1 MEDLNFWYPALLFPA
16 IPLMMIVFGN
26 RYSSLSKLIREL
38 HDRVI
43 QEDEVRV
50 KFTEQI
56 ELLTDRLF
64 LVKSM
69 QTLAGLS
76 FIANLLTIFFRYINI
91 PSVAFSFFGVA
102 TILLSASILL
112 FVVEIQKS
120 SSALSKHIS
129 DLKKWINFILS
140 RDYFL

>member
-26 RYSSLSKLIREL
+26 RYSSLSKLIRDL
-38 HDRVI
+38 HDRVL
-43 QEDEVRV
+43 QEDEVRD

-69 QTLAGLS
+69 QTLAGLA
-76 FIANLLTIFFRYINI
+76 FIANLLTIFFRYIDV
-91 PSVAFSFFGVA
+91 PSVAFSLFGVA

-112 FVVEIQKS
+112 FVIEIQKS

-129 DLKKWINFILS
+129 DLKK
-140 RDYFL
+140 

>member
-26 RYSSLSKLIREL
+26 RYSSLSKLIRDL
-38 HDRVI
+38 HDRVL
-43 QEDEVRV
+43 QEGEVRD

-69 QTLAGLS
+69 QTLTGLA
-76 FIANLLTIFFRYINI
+76 FIANLLTIFFRYIDV
-91 PSVAFSFFGVA
+91 PSVAFSLFGVA

-112 FVVEIQKS
+112 FVIEIQKS
-120 SSALSKHIS
+120 SYALSKHIS
-129 DLKKWINFILS
+129 DLKK
-140 RDYFL
+140 

>member
-26 RYSSLSKLIREL
+26 RYSSLSKFIRDL
-38 HDRVI
+38 HDRVL
-43 QEDEVRV
+43 QEDEVRD

-69 QTLAGLS
+69 QTLAGLA
-76 FIANLLTIFFRYINI
+76 FIANLLTIFFRYIDV
-91 PSVAFSFFGVA
+91 PSVAFSLFGVA

-112 FVVEIQKS
+112 FVIEIQKS

-129 DLKKWINFILS
+129 DLKK
-140 RDYFL
+140 

>member
-26 RYSSLSKLIREL
+26 RYSSLSKLIRDL
-38 HDRVI
+38 HDRVLN
-43 QEDEVRV
+43 EDEVRD

-56 ELLTDRLF
+56 KLLTDRLF

-69 QTLAGLS
+69 QTLAGLA
-76 FIANLLTIFFRYINI
+76 FIANLLTIFFRYLNV
-91 PSVAFSFFGVA
+91 PSVAFSLFGVA

-112 FVVEIQKS
+112 FVIEIQKS
-120 SSALSKHIS
+120 SSALSQHIS
-129 DLKKWINFILS
+129 DLKK
-140 RDYFL
+140 

>member
-26 RYSSLSKLIREL
+26 RYSSLSKLIRDL
-38 HDRVI
+38 HDRVL
-43 QEDEVRV
+43 QEGEVRD

-69 QTLAGLS
+69 QTLAGLA
-76 FIANLLTIFFRYINI
+76 FIANLLTIFFRYIDV
-91 PSVAFSFFGVA
+91 PSAAFSLFGVA

-112 FVVEIQKS
+112 FVIEIQKS

-129 DLKKWINFILS
+129 DLKK
-140 RDYFL
+140 

>member
-26 RYSSLSKLIREL
+26 RYSSLSKLIRDL

-43 QEDEVRV
+43 LEEEVRD

-69 QTLAGLS
+69 QTLAGLA
-76 FIANLLTIFFRYINI
+76 FIANLLTIFFRYIDV

-112 FVVEIQKS
+112 FVIEIQKS

-129 DLKKWINFILS
+129 DLKK
-140 RDYFL
+140 

>member
-26 RYSSLSKLIREL
+26 RYSSLSKLIRDL
-38 HDRVI
+38 HDRVL
-43 QEDEVRV
+43 QEEEVRD

-69 QTLAGLS
+69 QTLAGLA
-76 FIANLLTIFFRYINI
+76 FIANLLTIFFRYIDL
-91 PSVAFSFFGVA
+91 PSVAFSLFGVA

-112 FVVEIQKS
+112 FVIEIQKS

-129 DLKKWINFILS
+129 DLKK
-140 RDYFL
+140 

>member
-120 SSALSKHIS
+120 SSALSKHIC
-129 DLKKWINFILS
+129 DLKK
-140 RDYFL
+140 

>member
-26 RYSSLSKLIREL
+26 RYSSLSKLIRDL
-38 HDRVI
+38 HDRVL
-43 QEDEVRV
+43 QEEVRD

-69 QTLAGLS
+69 QTLAGLA
-76 FIANLLTIFFRYINI
+76 FIANLLTIFFRYIDV
-91 PSVAFSFFGVA
+91 PSVAYSLFGVA
-102 TILLSASILL
+102 RILLSASILL
-112 FVVEIQKS
+112 FVIEIQKS
-120 SSALSKHIS
+120 SPALSKHIS
-129 DLKKWINFILS
+129 DLKK
-140 RDYFL
+140 

>member
-26 RYSSLSKLIREL
+26 RYSSLSKLIRDL
-38 HDRVI
+38 HDRVLK
-43 QEDEVRV
+43 EDEARD

-69 QTLAGLS
+69 QTLAGLA
-76 FIANLLTIFFRYINI
+76 FIANLLTIFFRYIDV
-91 PSVAFSFFGVA
+91 PSVAFSLFGVA

-112 FVVEIQKS
+112 FVIEIQKS

-129 DLKKWINFILS
+129 DLKK
-140 RDYFL
+140 

>member
-26 RYSSLSKLIREL
+26 RYSSLSKLIRDL
-38 HDRVI
+38 HDRVL
-43 QEDEVRV
+43 QEEEVRD

-69 QTLAGLS
+69 QTLAGLA
-76 FIANLLTIFFRYINI
+76 FIANLLTIFFRYIDV
-91 PSVAFSFFGVA
+91 PSVAFSLFGVA

-112 FVVEIQKS
+112 FVIEIQKS

-129 DLKKWINFILS
+129 DLKK
-140 RDYFL
+140 

>member
-38 HDRVI
+38 HDRAL
-43 QEDEVRV
+43 Q
-50 KFTEQI
+50 KGNSQNKLTEQI

-64 LVKSM
+64 LVKYM
-69 QTLAGLS
+69 QTLSGLA
-76 FIANLLTIFFRYINI
+76 FITNLLTIFSRYINF
-91 PSVAFSFFGVA
+91 PSLAFSLFGVA

-112 FVVEIQKS
+112 FLIEIQKS
-120 SSALSKHIS
+120 SLALSKHIS
-129 DLKKWINFILS
+129 DLKK
-140 RDYFL
+140 

>member
-26 RYSSLSKLIREL
+26 RYSSLSKLIRDL
-38 HDRVI
+38 HDRVLK
-43 QEDEVRV
+43 EDEVRD

-69 QTLAGLS
+69 QTLAGLA
-76 FIANLLTIFFRYINI
+76 FIANLLTIFFRYLNV
-91 PSVAFSFFGVA
+91 PSVAFSLFGVA

-112 FVVEIQKS
+112 FVIEIQKS

-129 DLKKWINFILS
+129 DLKK
-140 RDYFL
+140 

>member
-69 QTLAGLS
+69 QTLAGLA
-76 FIANLLTIFFRYINI
+76 FIANLLTIFFRYIDV
-91 PSVAFSFFGVA
+91 PSVAFSLFGVA

-112 FVVEIQKS
+112 FVIEIQKS

-129 DLKKWINFILS
+129 DLKK
-140 RDYFL
+140 

>member
-129 DLKKWINFILS
+129 DPVSYTHLTLPTKA
-140 RDYFL
+140 

>member
-26 RYSSLSKLIREL
+26 RYSSLSKLIRDL
-38 HDRVI
+38 HDRVLN
-43 QEDEVRV
+43 EDEVRD

-69 QTLAGLS
+69 QTLAGLA
-76 FIANLLTIFFRYINI
+76 FIANLLTIFFRYIDVS
-91 PSVAFSFFGVA
+91 SVAFSLFGVA

-112 FVVEIQKS
+112 FVIEIQKS

-129 DLKKWINFILS
+129 DLKK
-140 RDYFL
+140 

>member
-26 RYSSLSKLIREL
+26 RYSSLSKLIRDL
-38 HDRVI
+38 HDRVL
-43 QEDEVRV
+43 QEEEVRD

-69 QTLAGLS
+69 QTLAGLA
-76 FIANLLTIFFRYINI
+76 FIANLFTIFFRYIDV
-91 PSVAFSFFGVA
+91 PSVAFSLFGVA

-112 FVVEIQKS
+112 FVIEIQKS

-129 DLKKWINFILS
+129 DLKK
-140 RDYFL
+140 

>member
-26 RYSSLSKLIREL
+26 RYSSLSKLIRDL
-38 HDRVI
+38 HDRVL
-43 QEDEVRV
+43 QEDEVRD

-69 QTLAGLS
+69 QTLAGLA
-76 FIANLLTIFFRYINI
+76 FIANLFTIFFRYIDV
-91 PSVAFSFFGVA
+91 PSVAFSLFGVA

-112 FVVEIQKS
+112 FVIEIQKS

-129 DLKKWINFILS
+129 DLKK
-140 RDYFL
+140 

>member
-26 RYSSLSKLIREL
+26 RYSSLSKLIRDL
-38 HDRVI
+38 HDRVL
-43 QEDEVRV
+43 QEGEVRD

-69 QTLAGLS
+69 QTLAGLA
-76 FIANLLTIFFRYINI
+76 FIANLLTIFFRYIDV
-91 PSVAFSFFGVA
+91 PSVAFSLFGVA

-112 FVVEIQKS
+112 FVIEIQKS
-120 SSALSKHIS
+120 SYALSKNIS
-129 DLKKWINFILS
+129 DLKK
-140 RDYFL
+140 

>member
-26 RYSSLSKLIREL
+26 RYSSLSKLIRDL
-38 HDRVI
+38 HDRVL
-43 QEDEVRV
+43 QEGEVRD

-69 QTLAGLS
+69 QTLAGLA
-76 FIANLLTIFFRYINI
+76 FIANLLTIFFRYIDV
-91 PSVAFSFFGVA
+91 PSVAFSLFGVA

-112 FVVEIQKS
+112 FVIEIQKS

-129 DLKKWINFILS
+129 DLKK
-140 RDYFL
+140 

>member
-16 IPLMMIVFGN
+16 IPLMMIVFGY

-38 HDRVI
+38 HDWVL

-129 DLKKWINFILS
+129 DLKK
-140 RDYFL
+140 

>member
-26 RYSSLSKLIREL
+26 RYSSLSKLIRDL
-38 HDRVI
+38 HDRVLL
-43 QEDEVRV
+43 EDEVRN

-69 QTLAGLS
+69 QTLAGLA
-76 FIANLLTIFFRYINI
+76 FIANLLTIFFRYIDV

-112 FVVEIQKS
+112 FVIEIQKS

-129 DLKKWINFILS
+129 DLKK
-140 RDYFL
+140 

>member
-26 RYSSLSKLIREL
+26 RYSSLSKLIRDL
-38 HDRVI
+38 HDRVLN
-43 QEDEVRV
+43 EDEVRD

-69 QTLAGLS
+69 QTLAGLA
-76 FIANLLTIFFRYINI
+76 FIANLLTIFFRYLNV

-112 FVVEIQKS
+112 FVIEIQKS

-129 DLKKWINFILS
+129 DLKK
-140 RDYFL
+140 

>member
-26 RYSSLSKLIREL
+26 RYSSLSKLIRDL
-38 HDRVI
+38 HDRVLK
-43 QEDEVRV
+43 EDEARD

-69 QTLAGLS
+69 QTLAGLA
-76 FIANLLTIFFRYINI
+76 FIANLFTIFFRYIDV
-91 PSVAFSFFGVA
+91 PSVAFSLFGVA

-112 FVVEIQKS
+112 FVIEIQKS
-120 SSALSKHIS
+120 SYALSKHIS
-129 DLKKWINFILS
+129 DLKK
-140 RDYFL
+140 

>member
-26 RYSSLSKLIREL
+26 RYSSLSKLIRDL
-38 HDRVI
+38 HDRVL
-43 QEDEVRV
+43 QEDEVRD

-69 QTLAGLS
+69 QTLAGLAV
-76 FIANLLTIFFRYINI
+76 IANLLTIFFRYIDVS
-91 PSVAFSFFGVA
+91 SVAFSLFGVA

-112 FVVEIQKS
+112 FVIEIQKS

-129 DLKKWINFILS
+129 DLKK
-140 RDYFL
+140 

>member
-26 RYSSLSKLIREL
+26 RYSSLSKLIRDL

-43 QEDEVRV
+43 QEDKAIG

-69 QTLAGLS
+69 QTLAGLA
-76 FIANLLTIFFRYINI
+76 FIANLLTIFFRYLDI

-102 TILLSASILL
+102 IILLSASILL
-112 FVVEIQKS
+112 FVIEIQKS

-129 DLKKWINFILS
+129 DLKE
-140 RDYFL
+140 

>member
-26 RYSSLSKLIREL
+26 RYSSLNKLIRDL
-38 HDRVI
+38 HDRVL
-43 QEDEVRV
+43 QEEEVRD

-69 QTLAGLS
+69 QTLAGLA
-76 FIANLLTIFFRYINI
+76 FIANLLTIFFRYIDV
-91 PSVAFSFFGVA
+91 PSVAFSLFGVA

-112 FVVEIQKS
+112 FVIEIQKS

-129 DLKKWINFILS
+129 DLKK
-140 RDYFL
+140 

>member
-26 RYSSLSKLIREL
+26 RYSSLSKLIRDL
-38 HDRVI
+38 HDRVL
-43 QEDEVRV
+43 QEGEVRD

-69 QTLAGLS
+69 QTLAGLA
-76 FIANLLTIFFRYINI
+76 FIANLFTIFFRYIYV
-91 PSVAFSFFGVA
+91 PSVAFSLFGVA

-112 FVVEIQKS
+112 FVIEIQKS

-129 DLKKWINFILS
+129 DLKK
-140 RDYFL
+140 

>member
-1 MEDLNFWYPALLFPA
+1 MDSYSFWYPALLFPA

-112 FVVEIQKS
+112 LVVEIQKS

-129 DLKKWINFILS
+129 DLKK
-140 RDYFL
+140 

>member
-26 RYSSLSKLIREL
+26 RYSSLSKLIRDL
-38 HDRVI
+38 HDRVLN
-43 QEDEVRV
+43 EDEVRD

-129 DLKKWINFILS
+129 DLKK
-140 RDYFL
+140 

>member
-1 MEDLNFWYPALLFPA
+1 MNIDYTVTALMFPA
-16 IPLMMIVFGN
+16 IPLLMSVYSN
-26 RYSSLSKLIREL
+26 RFHSLSKLIRDL
-38 HDRVI
+38 HDRVL
-43 QEDEVRV
+43 QEDEVRD

-69 QTLAGLS
+69 QTLAGLA
-76 FIANLLTIFFRYINI
+76 FIANLLTIFFRYIDVS
-91 PSVAFSFFGVA
+91 SVAFSLFGVA

-112 FVVEIQKS
+112 FVIEIQKS

-129 DLKKWINFILS
+129 DLKK
-140 RDYFL
+140 

>member
-26 RYSSLSKLIREL
+26 RYSSLSKLIRDL
-38 HDRVI
+38 HDRVL
-43 QEDEVRV
+43 QEGEVRD

-69 QTLAGLS
+69 QTLAGLA
-76 FIANLLTIFFRYINI
+76 FIANLLTIFFRYIHV
-91 PSVAFSFFGVA
+91 PSVAFSLFGVA

-112 FVVEIQKS
+112 FVIEIQKS

-129 DLKKWINFILS
+129 DLKK
-140 RDYFL
+140 

>member
-26 RYSSLSKLIREL
+26 RYSSLSKLIRDL
-38 HDRVI
+38 HDRVLN
-43 QEDEVRV
+43 EDEVRD

-56 ELLTDRLF
+56 ELLTDRFF

-69 QTLAGLS
+69 QTLAGLA
-76 FIANLLTIFFRYINI
+76 FIANLLTIFFRYIDV
-91 PSVAFSFFGVA
+91 PSVAFSLFGVA

-112 FVVEIQKS
+112 FVIEIQKS

-129 DLKKWINFILS
+129 DLKK
-140 RDYFL
+140 

>member
-26 RYSSLSKLIREL
+26 RYSSLSKLIRDL
-38 HDRVI
+38 HDRVL
-43 QEDEVRV
+43 QEEEVRD

-69 QTLAGLS
+69 QTLAGLA
-76 FIANLLTIFFRYINI
+76 FIANLLTIFFRYIDV
-91 PSVAFSFFGVA
+91 PSVAFSLFGVA
-102 TILLSASILL
+102 TILLSAYILL
-112 FVVEIQKS
+112 FVIEIQKS

-129 DLKKWINFILS
+129 DLKK
-140 RDYFL
+140 